1 MSLLYWDKEQNILQI
16 KDEGKQQK
24 NGLILVLVFNFLN
37 AIINSLR
44 LFKEDF
50 GFMHGIWISLGILTI
65 IMLFDFRKRDFSDS
79 IPIDSI
85 LRYKYKKNFLDSTGQ
100 LVLYFTNKKRRTIN
114 IVSKK
119 QIDEFEILF
128 QELNIPKYDTKKEI
142 NN

>member
-1 MSLLYWDKEQNILQI
+1 MSLLYWDKEQNTLEI

-24 NGLILVLVFNFLN
+24 NGLILILVINFLN

-44 LFKEDF
+44 LFKEEF
-50 GFMHGIWISLGILTI
+50 SFMHGIWISLGILTI

-79 IPIDSI
+79 ISINSI
-85 LRYKYKKNFLDSTGQ
+85 LNYKHKKNFLDSTGQ
-100 LVLYFTNKKRRTIN
+100 LVLHLNNKKRRTIN

-128 QELNIPKYDTKKEI
+128 QELNIPKHDSTKEI
-142 NN
+142 IY